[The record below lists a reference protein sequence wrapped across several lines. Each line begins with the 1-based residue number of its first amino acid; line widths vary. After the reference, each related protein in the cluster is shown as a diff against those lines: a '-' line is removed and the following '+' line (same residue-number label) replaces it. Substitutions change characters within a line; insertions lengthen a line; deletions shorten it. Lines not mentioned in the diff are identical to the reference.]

1 MKIGP
6 IHFMKR
12 RYFCAPYQSTSSSY
26 WMWAHNL
33 VVFHLYV
40 FILPVLPS
48 SSLLYVSCS
57 ESVLELSIMPKDE
70 DVLQL
75 VSVSMGFFMHLIP
88 RATCITH
95 SHTFHYIISQ
105 GCCVVLVCRV
115 RHRSTSSPW
124 KNVEIFLEWLHSDS
138 EARCSVFRLQ
148 HAFIKSHW
156 CPKPWKLH
164 SEKQLG
170 AHSHAHVLYNTFLS
184 LHRLLHAC
192 SHDQTCIIPRPS
204 H

>member
-1 MKIGP
+1 
-6 IHFMKR
+6 
-12 RYFCAPYQSTSSSY
+12 
-26 WMWAHNL
+26 
-33 VVFHLYV
+33 
-40 FILPVLPS
+40 
-48 SSLLYVSCS
+48 
-57 ESVLELSIMPKDE
+57 MPKDE

-88 RATCITH
+88 RATCITR

-156 CPKPWKLH
+156 CPDRESFTLKNSLVLIHTPMYCTTHFCRSTGCSTL
-164 SEKQLG
+164 
-170 AHSHAHVLYNTFLS
+170 AHMIRHASSLVPPINLEQHVNTQNPD
-184 LHRLLHAC
+184 HQTKVILL
-192 SHDQTCIIPRPS
+192 
-204 H
+204 